1 MRVLVTTNV
10 PSDSAAILIRY
21 AGVCAAL
28 PAPPLPPGPGGG
40 AVSTPATG
48 FAVNYINVVAPDAA
62 VGQITLN
69 GTAIAAALFQPIE
82 QGRPM
87 RQQRILIHFRLL
99 ELIWTPT
106 ADCTRFVSRFDTVTR
121 VCETY
126 LSSNSVLVTGM
137 YQLDEI
143 DRRIV
148 RELQRD
154 ASLSHAALAERVGAS
169 AASVWRRVRN
179 LEKEN
184 VLGATVRLANA
195 ELLGRSVNVLC
206 QVRMARQ
213 SVEARAEFEQ
223 FIQSRAEIVECY
235 SMSGEWDYL
244 LRIAVRDVADYDRFI
259 MRGVLAHASVANA
272 ASNFAL
278 RQVKYTTEIPV

>member
-1 MRVLVTTNV
+1 MGET
-10 PSDSAAILIRY
+10 S
-21 AGVCAAL
+21 
-28 PAPPLPPGPGGG
+28 
-40 AVSTPATG
+40 VS
-48 FAVNYINVVAPDAA
+48 
-62 VGQITLN
+62 
-69 GTAIAAALFQPIE
+69 LFTE
-82 QGRPM
+82 S
-87 RQQRILIHFRLL
+87 
-99 ELIWTPT
+99 W
-106 ADCTRFVSRFDTVTR
+106 ADTFQ
-121 VCETY
+121 
-126 LSSNSVLVTGM
+126 M
-137 YQLDEI
+137 DEI
-143 DRRIV
+143 DRRII

-184 VLGATVRLANA
+184 VLGAAVRLANA

-206 QVRMARQ
+206 QVRMTRQ
-213 SVEARAEFEQ
+213 TVEARADFEA

-235 SMSGEWDYL
+235 AMSGEWDYL

-259 MRGVLAHASVANA
+259 MRGVLAHPSVANA